1 MQRFER
7 RYLRAAAS
15 SLTVLIRTLRKCSPL
30 NGTCVCLTILFLW
43 VSFHPATNVLSSG
56 TSSCKC
62 GEAFAK
68 ICSSAGTSRS
78 SSNREGHTIRPIRAW
93 GVSPGTSSSH
103 YWPKRQLLWQ
113 HLCPICPKTWRLN
126 YWQVLL
132 WSYEV
137 AFHFLP
143 SLGAPVQILLGLTV
157 GTGGTIGSCQR
168 NCRMNGW
175 QMRIGKLLFAG
186 DRMERWQSGVWY
198 VWQLHC
204 ALVFIRRSFAPRG
217 RSMWPFCGVAKR
229 HSSNNDHRLQ
239 KEQYILWICLQ
250 LAHRNSSRFQ
260 ESQEKHI
267 LHCTLCA
274 FKHFQTYSDMI
285 QCDFMWLPLYGRF
298 VCERWRLW
306 SRMATFLALHS
317 ATLHLLQTFGTWNC
331 FFWVGV
337 ASVKCTVPG
346 LTV

>member
-1 MQRFER
+1 MGA
-7 RYLRAAAS
+7 LAARIVAVAGS
-15 SLTVLIRTLRKCSPL
+15 KKWKTTHHSLKFR
-30 NGTCVCLTILFLW
+30 
-43 VSFHPATNVLSSG
+43 
-56 TSSCKC
+56 
-62 GEAFAK
+62 
-68 ICSSAGTSRS
+68 
-78 SSNREGHTIRPIRAW
+78 
-93 GVSPGTSSSH
+93 GVSTKGIDSRITWRPKFATVQGQAEAQATEKVTRYVPYVH
-103 YWPKRQLLWQ
+103 EEFLLVHHHHTTRQKRQLFWQ

-250 LAHRNSSRFQ
+250 VAHRNSSRFQ
-260 ESQEKHI
+260 ESKEKHF
-267 LHCTLCA
+267 LHCTLC
-274 FKHFQTYSDMI
+274 I
-285 QCDFMWLPLYGRF
+285 
-298 VCERWRLW
+298 
-306 SRMATFLALHS
+306 
-317 ATLHLLQTFGTWNC
+317 
-331 FFWVGV
+331 
-337 ASVKCTVPG
+337 
-346 LTV
+346 